1 MNGDKSSH
9 IMNASTNLV
18 GFTFIVLTSLKA
30 FHLGQSGFIDEMVAL
45 SVTGFMLSTLLSF
58 FSIRAHEKE
67 KNTRYELFADYVFFG
82 SLVMMFLVC
91 MLLTITIKN

>member
-1 MNGDKSSH
+1 MNGDKSQH

-30 FHLGQSGFIDEMVAL
+30 FHLGQNALIDEMVAV

-58 FSIRAHEKE
+58 LSIRSDEKPSG
-67 KNTRYELFADYVFFG
+67 RYYETVADYVFFG
-82 SLVMMFLVC
+82 SLLLMFVVC
-91 MLLTITIKN
+91 MILTIYH

>member
-30 FHLGQSGFIDEMVAL
+30 FHLGRSVLVDKLVAL
-45 SVTGFMLSTLLSF
+45 SVIGFMLSTLFSF
-58 FSIRAHEKE
+58 LSIRTRKGEKSAW
-67 KNTRYELFADYVFFG
+67 YETVADYIFFG
-82 SLVMMFLVC
+82 SLLMMFLVC
-91 MLLTITIKN
+91 ILLTIYD

>member
-30 FHLGQSGFIDEMVAL
+30 FHLGQNAFIDEMVAV
-45 SVTGFMLSTLLSF
+45 SVVGFMLSMLLSF
-58 FSIRAHEKE
+58 SSMRTTKKE
-67 KNTRYELFADYVFFG
+67 RSVLYELFADYVFFG
-82 SLVMMFLVC
+82 SLLMMFLVC
-91 MLLTITIKN
+91 MLLTIYD

>member
-30 FHLGQSGFIDEMVAL
+30 FHLGRSVLVDKLVVL
-45 SVTGFMLSTLLSF
+45 SVTGFMISTLFSF
-58 FSIRAHEKE
+58 LSIRTHKKGDKSAF
-67 KNTRYELFADYVFFG
+67 YEMVADYIFFG
-82 SLVMMFLVC
+82 SLLMMFLVC
-91 MLLTITIKN
+91 ILLTIYD